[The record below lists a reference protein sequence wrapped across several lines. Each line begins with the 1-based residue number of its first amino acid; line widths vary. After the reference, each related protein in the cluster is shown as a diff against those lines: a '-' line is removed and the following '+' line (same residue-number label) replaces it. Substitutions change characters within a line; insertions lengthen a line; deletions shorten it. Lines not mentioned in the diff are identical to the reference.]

1 MSIKSVR
8 NNLDL
13 SSITIAKQRNPNY
26 IMNRSSDNKVPMKNK
41 YEQIDNV
48 SHYVKENLRGK
59 EHR

>member
-1 MSIKSVR
+1 MSIKSQR

-13 SSITIAKQRNPNY
+13 SNMTIAKQRNPNY
-26 IMNRSSDNKVPMKNK
+26 IMNRSSVKKKPMKEK

-48 SHYVKENLRGK
+48 SEYVKENLRGK